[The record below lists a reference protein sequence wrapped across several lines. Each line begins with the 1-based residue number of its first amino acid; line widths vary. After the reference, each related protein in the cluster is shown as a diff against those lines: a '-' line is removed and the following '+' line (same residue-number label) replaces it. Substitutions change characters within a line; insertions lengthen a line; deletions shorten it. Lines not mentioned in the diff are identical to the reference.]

1 MKKRLYIKPE
11 INKLDL
17 DNKISLLMLSPP
29 SDPPVLGNGKK
40 SPANPEMFPSPF
52 KDRPFD

>member
-11 INKLDL
+11 INKVHI
-17 DNKISLLMLSPP
+17 DNNVSLLMLSPP
-29 SDPPVLGNGKK
+29 ADPPVLGNRNKN
-40 SPANPEMFPSPF
+40 PANPEPFASPF